1 MGFNS
6 AFKGLM
12 SIFRLLVLPELFL
25 GDDVSFEAH
34 EDIYVYAI
42 LVIRQTF
49 NLMYKGIL
57 AHCSIVI
64 SQTYTVNTLLT
75 AELPDSQEFAYKIL
89 NPNIQPQHIKSRSV
103 FVSYL

>member
-1 MGFNS
+1 
-6 AFKGLM
+6 M
-12 SIFRLLVLPELFL
+12 SIFRLLVLPEILL

-49 NLMYKGIL
+49 NLMYKATV

-64 SQTYTVNTLLT
+64 SQLYTVT
-75 AELPDSQEFAYKIL
+75 P
-89 NPNIQPQHIKSRSV
+89 
-103 FVSYL
+103 